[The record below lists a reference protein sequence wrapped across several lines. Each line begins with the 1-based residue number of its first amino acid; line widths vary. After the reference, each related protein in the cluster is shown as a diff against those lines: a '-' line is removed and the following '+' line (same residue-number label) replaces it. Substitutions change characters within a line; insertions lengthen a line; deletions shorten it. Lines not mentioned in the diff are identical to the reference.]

1 MSSQR
6 MRHILGPQIRVGFQ
20 IMSDL
25 HFELSQQ
32 YSDYRIPYSV
42 NYLILNGDIE
52 SLYIY
57 QVYLTFFHSKYSQ
70 SERAS
75 LVPEIMK
82 YFAVMRVMG
91 FRLAKALE
99 DETVLKFISTILN
112 KIRVEILDCTPHSSN
127 NLEPGKS

>member
-1 MSSQR
+1 
-6 MRHILGPQIRVGFQ
+6 MRHVLGPQNRVGFQ
-20 IMSDL
+20 IMSNL

-32 YSDYRIPYSV
+32 YSDYSISYSV

-52 SLYIY
+52 SLYVY
-57 QVYLTFFHSKYSQ
+57 QVYLTFFHPKYSQ

-82 YFAVMRVMG
+82 YFAAVRVMG
-91 FRLAKALE
+91 FRLAKALK

-112 KIRVEILDCTPHSSN
+112 KICVEILNCTPHSSN